1 MGGSANPFTAAGGRR
16 RVTPSSSA
24 YGSPIGPE
32 PAAQQARRRMSGM
45 QMTQAAGAVLSGG
58 IFGGPEGFL
67 GGAIGALGGVGG
79 AFAGAAIGAQVGGIR
94 RTLAEYADYAAQIA
108 RLQIALEGISG
119 SQARTTVRWQ
129 QRQMQQAALMF
140 RKK

>member
-1 MGGSANPFTAAGGRR
+1 
-16 RVTPSSSA
+16 
-24 YGSPIGPE
+24 
-32 PAAQQARRRMSGM
+32 MSGM

-94 RTLAEYADYAAQIA
+94 RTLGEYADYAAQIA
-108 RLQIALEGISG
+108 RLQIALEGISVRRL
-119 SQARTTVRWQ
+119 STTVRWQ
-129 QRQMQQAALMF
+129 QRQM
-140 RKK
+140 